1 MLHSSCIEFYD
12 REEVDLQDEEVAW
25 TTNVAAPE
33 MIKSQVFYKASDVF
47 MATLIVAELLTV
59 ELSDKQFYSQ
69 VLKRRKNGSV
79 QFSPTLLHKR
89 YSLFFPLLTQGLAD
103 KTKDRPSAKD
113 MLEGFIEL
121 RDKMT
126 G

>member
-1 MLHSSCIEFYD
+1 M
-12 REEVDLQDEEVAW
+12 DLEDEEVAW

-33 MIKSQVFYKASDVF
+33 MIKSQLFYKASDVF

-79 QFSPTLLHKR
+79 QFSSTLLHKR
-89 YSLFFPLLTQGLAD
+89 YNAFFPLLELGLSD
-103 KTKDRPSAKD
+103 KPKDRPSAKE
-113 MLEGFIEL
+113 MLNDFISL
-121 RDKMT
+121 RDKIVC
-126 G
+126 

>member
-1 MLHSSCIEFYD
+1 M
-12 REEVDLQDEEVAW
+12 DLEDEEVAW

-69 VLKRRKNGSV
+69 VLKRRKNGGV

-89 YSLFFPLLTQGLAD
+89 YSPFFPLLTLGLAD
-103 KTKDRPSAKD
+103 KPEDRPSAKD
-113 MLEGFIEL
+113 MLEEFVAL
-121 RDKMT
+121 RAKII